1 MEGHSYYRKRES
13 LDPPREK
20 LGFSKEQAL
29 KYVKEMTFPRQTGTE
44 GEQRAAQTI
53 VRFLK
58 ESGYEVRE
66 EDFSFRFPPWLW
78 MKSPSLFFLFS
89 LFIAWL
95 TFEKAPLVAFL
106 FSSAFFFGI
115 GGWEKAWIH
124 FGEWVVSE
132 DLTRGRRSKNILAK
146 IPGGQGENAFYLVAH
161 YDSKSQSLNLYL
173 RTGLFL
179 LGCVAGGVFSLWI
192 WILVIRIWMGGDRF
206 SIPAVIQG
214 CFFLAAGLNVL
225 FLFSKMGNE
234 SDGALDNASGVGVLL
249 EVARTL
255 MLRSPKN
262 GVPVFLFTGA
272 EELGLLGSLMFRK
285 RYGKEMV
292 RRKSFLINIDG
303 VGQKGKMR
311 IGASKEVRRRWVSRI
326 RKIADE
332 NGIFLRTL
340 PFHKGILMDHLP
352 FCHLSIPSLSLTSIS
367 KEGWQVHTVK
377 DQFPLV
383 QKEGLGEMGE
393 LILGLIE
400 SLEIGNWEN
409 AMIKK

>member
-1 MEGHSYYRKRES
+1 MESHSYYRKEES
-13 LDPPREK
+13 LDSPPGK
-20 LGFSKEQAL
+20 SGFNREQAL
-29 KYVKEMTFPRQTGTE
+29 KYVKAMTFPRKTGSE
-44 GEQRAAQTI
+44 GEQRAAETI

-66 EDFSFRFPPWLW
+66 EAFFIRFPPWLW

-95 TFEKAPLVAFL
+95 SFEKLPLLALL
-106 FSSAFFFGI
+106 FSSAFLLGI

-124 FGEWVVSE
+124 FGERAVSE
-132 DLTRGRRSKNILAK
+132 DLTCGMRSKNILAS
-146 IPGGQGENAFYLVAH
+146 IPGGQGKNSFFLMAH

-173 RTGLFL
+173 RASLFL
-179 LGCVAGGVFSLWI
+179 LGCMAGAVFSLWI
-192 WILVIRIWMGGDRF
+192 WIHVIPIWMGENRF

-214 CFFLAAGLNVL
+214 CFFLAAGVNLL
-225 FLFSKMGNE
+225 LLSSKMRNK

-249 EVARTL
+249 EVARSL
-255 MLRSPKN
+255 MQQRPKS
-262 GVPVFLFTGA
+262 GVPMFLFTGA

-285 RYGKEMV
+285 RYGKEIV
-292 RRKSFLINIDG
+292 RSKGFFINIDG
-303 VGQKGKMR
+303 VGQKGKIR
-311 IGASKEVRRRWVSRI
+311 VCSSREVRRRWLSRI
-326 RKIADE
+326 RMIAKE
-332 NGIFLRTL
+332 KGICLRTL

-352 FCHLSIPSLSLTSIS
+352 FCHFSIVSFSLTSIS
-367 KEGWQVHTVK
+367 KEGWQIHTTK

-400 SLEIGNWEN
+400 SLKIANCDN
-409 AMIKK
+409 AVIKK